1 MQADTKGDI
10 YEGLL
15 EKSAKE
21 SPKGAGQYF
30 TPRELIKA
38 IVDCACPTPN
48 DTVCDPACGTGGF
61 LLEALDFVIENY
73 DMDKDQKKHL
83 KSGFVRGWEL
93 VPNTAR
99 LCVMNLF
106 LHGVD
111 GDPCPIEAGADS
123 LAGDPGERFSLILAN
138 PLFIEHCA

>member
-1 MQADTKGDI
+1 M
-10 YEGLL
+10 
-15 EKSAKE
+15 
-21 SPKGAGQYF
+21 
-30 TPRELIKA
+30 
-38 IVDCACPTPN
+38 
-48 DTVCDPACGTGGF
+48 CDPACGTGGF

-123 LAGDPGERFSLILAN
+123 TWGHTQTDFVVVP
-138 PLFIEHCA
+138 C